1 MTRYGA
7 GLAKDVHASI
17 HDPAPHRG
25 RRLVAVPATARRHAG
40 FPWPAGMARAH
51 LLHDRNTAM
60 KLVANMTLT
69 VTQDGKP
76 LDRTFNAT
84 KELGEAPSAQT
95 VQHVLHQFLGS
106 LVNDIAAHQ
115 ASFRALAV
123 TCE

>member
-1 MTRYGA
+1 
-7 GLAKDVHASI
+7 
-17 HDPAPHRG
+17 
-25 RRLVAVPATARRHAG
+25 
-40 FPWPAGMARAH
+40 
-51 LLHDRNTAM
+51 M

-84 KELGEAPSAQT
+84 KDLGDAPSAQT

-106 LVNDIAAHQ
+106 MVNDIAAHQ